1 MSSSNPSRHFAFA
14 LLIPLVLAAANYA
27 SLHQQ
32 VLGFLGYHS
41 TVSSLPA
48 VTIPQATLVG
58 TIIDDAFPTPVEAF
72 LGFPYAAA
80 PTGAL
85 RFAKPVAVQPGN
97 ETFKADAFGPRCP
110 GKQLL
115 PPGGGED
122 VWSEDCL
129 TANIFRPA
137 SLPKDKK
144 VPVMVYI
151 HGGAFNRGTAKMHNT
166 ASMVGY
172 ATEGFVA
179 VSFNYRIG
187 ALGFLNSKVTEKE
200 GVLNLGLHDQV
211 LMLEW
216 VRENIAAFGG
226 DEGDVTLAGLSA
238 GAHSIGHHIMNINS
252 PHQYPLFHKAVI
264 ESGGPT
270 SRALH
275 PYDSALHEEQ
285 FQMFLTLT
293 SCSGLSDTAILPC
306 LRNASEAS
314 IVEASNT
321 VFAHWNPS
329 VRWAWQPVIDN
340 DLISRRPL
348 SAWKSGNYANVPI
361 LTGFNHNEG
370 TMYVPKTTA
379 TSAQFRDFWAELLP
393 QLGKE
398 ELDII
403 EQLYPDPAV
412 YPHSEYLDTRG
423 LDVGAQY
430 KRLEAAYGHYAYV
443 CPVRQTAHLS
453 KTPVHLY
460 HWATNRTVLGGANHG
475 DQMWYETFD
484 PSTTSVSSTH
494 KELAGVFHDY
504 IVSFV
509 LTGDP
514 NAVEGRWKR
523 PVWEAWGK
531 QGEQEHKT
539 MVFGAGNDER
549 AGGKG
554 KGVIA
559 ELLNDTWGSKQ
570 CEFWWSQTPN
580 VED

>member
-122 VWSEDCL
+122 IWSEDCL

-166 ASMVGY
+166 ASMVGF

-216 VRENIAAFGG
+216 VRDNIAAFGG
-226 DEGDVTLAGLSA
+226 DEGDVTLVGLSA

-285 FQMFLTLT
+285 FRMFLTLT

-370 TMYVPKTTA
+370 TMYVPKTTT
-379 TSAQFRDFWAELLP
+379 TSAQFREFWAELLP
-393 QLGKE
+393 HLGNE
-398 ELDII
+398 ELDVV

-412 YPHSEYLDTRG
+412 YPDSEYLDTRG

-443 CPVRQTAHLS
+443 CPVRQTAQFS
-453 KTPVHLY
+453 KTPVYLY
-460 HWATNRTVLGGANHG
+460 HWAANRTILGGANHG

>member
-1 MSSSNPSRHFAFA
+1 
-14 LLIPLVLAAANYA
+14 
-27 SLHQQ
+27 
-32 VLGFLGYHS
+32 
-41 TVSSLPA
+41 
-48 VTIPQATLVG
+48 
-58 TIIDDAFPTPVEAF
+58 
-72 LGFPYAAA
+72 
-80 PTGAL
+80 
-85 RFAKPVAVQPGN
+85 
-97 ETFKADAFGPRCP
+97 
-110 GKQLL
+110 
-115 PPGGGED
+115 
-122 VWSEDCL
+122 
-129 TANIFRPA
+129 
-137 SLPKDKK
+137 
-144 VPVMVYI
+144 
-151 HGGAFNRGTAKMHNT
+151 
-166 ASMVGY
+166 
-172 ATEGFVA
+172 
-179 VSFNYRIG
+179 
-187 ALGFLNSKVTEKE
+187 
-200 GVLNLGLHDQV
+200 
-211 LMLEW
+211 
-216 VRENIAAFGG
+216 
-226 DEGDVTLAGLSA
+226 
-238 GAHSIGHHIMNINS
+238 MNINS
-252 PHQYPLFHKAVI
+252 THQYPLFHKAVI

-293 SCSGLSDTAILPC
+293 SCSDLSDASILPC

-329 VRWAWQPVIDN
+329 VRWAWQPVIDI

-370 TMYVPKTTA
+370 TMYVPKTTT
-379 TSAQFRDFWAELLP
+379 TSAQFREFWAELLP
-393 QLGKE
+393 HLGNE
-398 ELDII
+398 ELDVV

-412 YPHSEYLDTRG
+412 YPDSEYLDTRG

-443 CPVRQTAHLS
+443 CPVRQTAQFS
-453 KTPVHLY
+453 KTPVYLY
-460 HWATNRTVLGGANHG
+460 HWAANRTILGGANHG

-514 NAVEGRWKR
+514 NAVKGRWKR

-559 ELLNDTWGSKQ
+559 ELLNDTWGSQQ